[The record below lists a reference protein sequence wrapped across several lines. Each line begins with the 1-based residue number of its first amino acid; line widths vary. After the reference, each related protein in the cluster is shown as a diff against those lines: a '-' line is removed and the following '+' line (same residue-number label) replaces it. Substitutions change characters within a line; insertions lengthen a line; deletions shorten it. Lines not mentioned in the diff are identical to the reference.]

1 MSRCGKPRSRTS
13 VYAPSALPRA
23 PRLACNSASKAP
35 RTRIFAAQ
43 YHVALRQAS
52 VTYVRVRSLGS
63 SSRSSSCLQLCVK
76 STAYPHI
83 CCAIPCRAAASL
95 GHVRPCTLPRL
106 FLALLVLLAT
116 LRQKHRVPAY
126 LLRNTMSR
134 CGKPRSRTSVYAPS
148 ALPRAPR
155 LACNSASK
163 APRTCIFAAQ
173 YHVSAKL

>member
-1 MSRCGKPRSRTS
+1 M
-13 VYAPSALPRA
+13 L
-23 PRLACNSASKAP
+23 LA
-35 RTRIFAAQ
+35 REDGRIF
-43 YHVALRQAS
+43 LLS
-52 VTYVRVRSLGS
+52 FLT
-63 SSRSSSCLQLCVK
+63 
-76 STAYPHI
+76 HI

-134 CGKPRSRTSVYAPS
+134 SGKPRSRTSVYAPS

-163 APRTCIFAAQ
+163 APRTRIFAAQ
-173 YHVSAKL
+173 YHVAQRQASVTYVRVRSLGSSSRSSSCLQLCVKSTAYLHICCAIPCECQVINHSRKQNRILRPCY